1 MDEPS
6 QWQKECAWGI
16 TWWFC
21 SAELKPAVK
30 SHLRSVG
37 AGRRACLW
45 SVPEMPTPVNI
56 QRNRTFPSSAGTS
69 GGHLLFKQTESS
81 LAVLTNLNCV
91 CVSNQVYVNILNYFS
106 NPFIFREMVQKPSNC
121 CLGLWHVSYLP
132 AHSVDRYFNNFQKL
146 ILHKYPSTASTES
159 LFKYNKAYYV

>member
-6 QWQKECAWGI
+6 QWQKEGAWGI
-16 TWWFC
+16 TGWFC

-37 AGRRACLW
+37 AGGRACLW

-56 QRNRTFPSSAGTS
+56 QRNRAFPSSAGTS
-69 GGHLLFKQTESS
+69 GGHLQFKQTESS

-91 CVSNQVYVNILNYFS
+91 CVSNQVYLNILNYFS
-106 NPFIFREMVQKPSNC
+106 NPFIFREML
-121 CLGLWHVSYLP
+121 CLGLWHVSCFP
-132 AHSVDRYFNNFQKL
+132 AHSVDRYIKTFSKAHSAQISL
-146 ILHKYPSTASTES
+146 STASTES
-159 LFKYNKAYYV
+159 LFKYNNAYYV